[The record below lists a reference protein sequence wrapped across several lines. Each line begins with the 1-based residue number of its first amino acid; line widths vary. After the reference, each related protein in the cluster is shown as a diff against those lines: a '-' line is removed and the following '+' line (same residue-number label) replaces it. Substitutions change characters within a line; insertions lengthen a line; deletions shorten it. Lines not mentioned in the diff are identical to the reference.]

1 MREFPV
7 QILGGMTPNMATT
20 APQVRRDNQ
29 PRADESAQEVVKRH
43 RWPVRVW
50 HWINALTVF
59 VMLMSGLMIFNA
71 HPRLYWGQY
80 GANHDY
86 AWLEIG
92 STRDAGFLR
101 VGRVTVPT
109 TGVLGYR
116 TGADGRVSRWA
127 FPGWATIPSTY
138 SLSAGRRWHLAFAW
152 VLAIGAIAYWIYLLA
167 GKGRRRLFPRRAEL
181 GPRHLWREI
190 KDHARLRFATG
201 VKALDYNALQKLSY
215 VGVIF
220 VILPV
225 IILTGLTMS
234 PGMTAAWGW
243 LVDLF
248 GGRQSA
254 RSIHFICAFLLVLF
268 ILIHLI
274 MVVLAGPL
282 NEIRAMIPGWYRV
295 PQSRY
300 PEPPAPAPAEEPR
313 P

>member
-1 MREFPV
+1 MPV
-7 QILGGMTPNMATT
+7 SEQ
-20 APQVRRDNQ
+20 PQVRRDNQ
-29 PRADESAQEVVKRH
+29 PRPDDSAREIVKRH

-50 HWINALTVF
+50 HWVNTLTVF

-80 GANHDY
+80 GANQDY

-92 STRDAGFLR
+92 STASSGYLR
-101 VGRVTVPT
+101 VGSLTIPT
-109 TGVLGYR
+109 TGVLGHW
-116 TGADGRVSRWA
+116 TDGNGRVNRRA

-181 GPRHLWREI
+181 RPGHVWREV
-190 KDHARLRFATG
+190 KDHARLRFPTG
-201 VKALDYNALQKLSY
+201 AAALDYNVLQKVSY

-220 VILPV
+220 VLLPLL
-225 IILTGLTMS
+225 ILTGLAMS
-234 PGMTAAWGW
+234 PGMNAAWGW
-243 LVDLF
+243 LIDIF

-254 RSIHFICAFLLVLF
+254 RSIHFICAFLITFF

-282 NEIRAMIPGWYRV
+282 NEIRSMITGWYRV
-295 PQSRY
+295 PQPKHQVAAPEA
-300 PEPPAPAPAEEPR
+300 PEPVE
-313 P
+313 